1 MAESDNLNKLADA
14 CDSLVK
20 HKIEASPPPKKRFK
34 TDERQTTPERIAHIL
49 KISRDHVHV
58 AKRLCLDELSE
69 IPFERLVIRSCCL
82 VDTSDALKE
91 LRSRIEAD
99 ASVVGRSNASSGNTP
114 LHIAF
119 TYKMPTVVDILLAH
133 ADGESLLRKNGAG
146 LTPLGVL
153 RHTSVCIASAQA
165 KQTATA
171 ILRRALARLKELGLE
186 DDTVSGDEKDFF
198 GPQHVP

>member
-1 MAESDNLNKLADA
+1 MTGKNNLNKLADA

-34 TDERQTTPERIAHIL
+34 TDKRQTTPERIARIL

-58 AKRLCLDELSE
+58 AKQLCLDELSE
-69 IPFERLVIRSCCL
+69 MPFERLVIKSCCL
-82 VDTSDALKE
+82 VDNSDALKE

-99 ASVVGRSNASSGNTP
+99 ASAIGRGNASSGNTP

-119 TYKMPTVVDILLAH
+119 TYKMPAVVEILLAH
-133 ADGESLLRKNGAG
+133 AAGDSLLKKNGAG

-153 RHTSVCIASAQA
+153 RHTSVCIASAGA
-165 KQTATA
+165 KQTATT
-171 ILRRALARLKELGLE
+171 ILRRALARLKDLGLE

-198 GPQHVP
+198 DPQHVP